1 MLYDVYDTEA
11 TTNVL
16 YDVEY
21 DTEANSA
28 ILYVEYNTEANSA
41 VSYDVEYDTEANSIK
56 THKKL
61 IRTPILAGRYKSSVQ
76 IPFSRDRQIVH

>member
-1 MLYDVYDTEA
+1 MLYHVDDTEA
-11 TTNVL
+11 TTAML

-28 ILYVEYNTEANSA
+28 ILYIKYNTEANSA
-41 VSYDVEYDTEANSIK
+41 ISYDVEYDTEANSIK

-61 IRTPILAGRYKSSVQ
+61 IRTPILTGQYKSSVQ
-76 IPFSRDRQIVH
+76 VPFSSDRQKVH